1 MTLDLD
7 DMLRHSLA
15 AGRQA
20 AKLLKDNFG
29 QSDTYNVKVKD
40 DRSLVTRVDGESQAL
55 ILAYL
60 QKEFPGVPFVAEE
73 QDRQANISSLS
84 KKSSD
89 GYYFV
94 IDPLDGTASFV
105 MGLPFFCTSIALC
118 RGPDALAGAI
128 VDPNHNEEFTAIRG
142 RGALLNGSRM
152 SVTKRDKIDEL
163 YLNVNH
169 TKFGQERFDRINQNI
184 LRKIK
189 RFHKLGSLCLE
200 VSYVAA
206 GRLDGTINNDLSMWD
221 IAAAGLVVEEAGGR
235 WTLLDGV
242 KPRYPVFDKMDIV
255 ATNGVVHNAI
265 LRLL

>member
-1 MTLDLD
+1 MEPEDV
-7 DMLRHSLA
+7 LRHSLL
-15 AGRQA
+15 AGREA

-29 QSDTYNVKVKD
+29 KSDTYDVSVKN

-55 ILAYL
+55 IMSYL
-60 QKEFPGVPFVAEE
+60 KKQFPGVPFVAEE
-73 QDRQANISSLS
+73 QDRQVNADI
-84 KKSSD
+84 KRD

-118 RGPDALAGAI
+118 KGPETLVGAL

-142 RGALLNGSRM
+142 KGASLNGGKIQ
-152 SVTKRDKIDEL
+152 VTARRKMEEL

-169 TKFGQERFDRINQNI
+169 TKFDGARFARINENI

-200 VSYVAA
+200 VAYVAA

-221 IAAAGLVVEEAGGR
+221 IAAAGLIVEEAGGR
-235 WTLLDGV
+235 WSLLDGS
-242 KPRYPVFDKMDIV
+242 KPAFPVFDKLDII
-255 ATNGVVHNAI
+255 ASNGLVHDE
-265 LRLL
+265 LLGAL